1 MMFGTLF
8 LQAFGSGFSA
18 RQVQLRL
25 TLQELTSA
33 DKITSQV
40 QKEEKLIA
48 DELAAAGIM
57 SLFMSHRGSK
67 LLMKY
72 FSRALKPLSILV
84 VMLQDKSHPSILFTP
99 QIRGT

>member
-8 LQAFGSGFSA
+8 FKLSAQAS
-18 RQVQLRL
+18 VQLHL
-25 TLQELTSA
+25 TLQELTLA
-33 DKITSQV
+33 DKITFQV

-57 SLFMSHRGSK
+57 PLFMSYRGSK

-72 FSRALKPLSILV
+72 FSRALKPLSMLV
-84 VMLQDKSHPSILFTP
+84 VTMQDKSHPSILFTP

>member
-48 DELAAAGIM
+48 DELAAAGM
-57 SLFMSHRGSK
+57 PLGK
-67 LLMKY
+67 AE
-72 FSRALKPLSILV
+72 FSADI
-84 VMLQDKSHPSILFTP
+84 F
-99 QIRGT
+99 